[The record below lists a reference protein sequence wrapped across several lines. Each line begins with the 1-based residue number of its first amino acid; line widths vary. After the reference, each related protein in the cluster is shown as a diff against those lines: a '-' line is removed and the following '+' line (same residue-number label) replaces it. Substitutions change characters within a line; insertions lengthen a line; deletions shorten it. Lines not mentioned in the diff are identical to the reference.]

1 MKTCYLYN
9 STSDIKGC
17 YLMYMYFDN
26 LKLPSVYRNLTLIVG
41 GNMSCSVL
49 FVVALCIFMMP
60 LSKCQKLIYVSKSDA
75 AINDISCRSGGESKP
90 CNNLNLA
97 LGCLDNNTAVMIDSD
112 YSPYQLDPS
121 HFNTFKNVNAIRLES
136 NGSGQAVVHCTS
148 GAGLSFLEASNITI
162 RNIAFIG
169 CGDVHN
175 STSKNFNSTETV
187 YLTFRVGLYFLRC
200 ANVTMDNV
208 SVSQSIGIAVQ
219 FYATHG
225 NNSISS
231 SNFTDNHLTDENGV
245 SGAVYIEFP
254 YCLPD
259 SATSCPPVDSVLVNG
274 TIFIIKNCRFTDNKA
289 LSSVF
294 NIPKHVPRNESNY
307 QFGKGGGL
315 SVSFKGSS
323 STNKIQI
330 LNCSFSTNIAK
341 RGGGLYIDFQDQ
353 VTDNSVEIS
362 GITVEDC
369 SATLGG
375 AISMSY
381 FNFNRKFA
389 GNTISISSSN
399 FTSNKASFWGGATAL
414 YVTRQTDSTNQVT
427 LTECIFDSNIG
438 AFGAAAAFSLRYSSP
453 KGQGSL
459 IIPVLD
465 NCRFMN
471 NIDTKVKDSQELAQF
486 GAVYVNFVSV
496 QFKNRVEFVNNSGS
510 GTVAVSAELEFA
522 ESTTSVFTENSAVRG
537 AGISLLANAVMS
549 LGRNTTYHF
558 ENNTA
563 TLHGGAIYSSSI
575 GERTAASPNCF
586 MQYQDFDVPPEDWLV
601 QFTFINNTV
610 DGKKENLANTTTNG
624 YDLLTNNSDNG
635 YDARRLNSIYSQSI
649 IPCLWE
655 TIHGNPTFNITL
667 RRQVFC
673 WNKTAWQY
681 SSSECWHE
689 IQTAVA
695 DLNIPPILHV
705 TPGNGTKM
713 GISAFDDLENDVTD
727 YLVLFAQS
735 TTPNV
740 GIDNNYHYISSDT
753 IKLLHHENYTNS
765 TYSIHLQTLP
775 QRVIEVQLNVSFNNC
790 TAGLQLRGGRCT
802 FVDDY
807 GSYLRFN
814 STSGYAEILRGYW
827 IGLQS
832 DGNEVVSYCLY
843 CNGFSNS
850 NSSSGGYIPLTF
862 TTTENS
868 ECSVGGRKGFLCS
881 ECKDNLSLS
890 IFSIDYHCKEASS
903 VYNGIV
909 WTVFVVVHLIYY
921 VLLAAFIIITNISF
935 TAAPL
940 NSAIIFA
947 QMVTTVVDVTAGGIV
962 NLGGLKTISKAY
974 TCLYGLFNLNLFH
987 PLFHHLTISIP
998 LPVAKILLSLLPLLP
1013 LLVVIVCWF
1022 VIFCILHQ
1030 NKDFFFNLQ
1039 GRGSKFAA
1047 CCYQFEIKEALRN
1060 TLGSFLLLSSTSLL
1074 IVLVQLMNH
1083 TFLYSSDYKFA
1094 GAVFYLDPGS
1104 PFDAG
1109 HFYFLFP
1116 LFVIL
1121 FVLVPFLLFLICCRY
1136 RPDKLNA
1143 IQGIV
1148 VIDHILEPLQS
1159 HFRRYDPETKE
1170 PCIEIKENPQID
1182 DDDLDDERED
1192 KLQKKKL
1199 YEECLCKLS
1208 CGWFRFPA
1216 CCSGR
1221 VYISF
1226 KDFHWV
1232 PAGFIILRV
1241 VLIVMYNY
1249 SWNYSIRC
1257 TMQLVAVIVT
1267 AAFIVIYRPY
1277 RSDWINTLDSL
1288 IFLDLGLLIALS
1300 NYQFHLIEVNHTL
1313 SVWVYVIQLIL
1324 IFIPFLWIILYM
1336 GARVFGLIND
1346 HWRKRSRL
1354 VTQYKHT
1361 RVNGE
1366 ENSEEM
1372 VSFNN
1377 QMLDNTNL

>member
-1 MKTCYLYN
+1 
-9 STSDIKGC
+9 
-17 YLMYMYFDN
+17 
-26 LKLPSVYRNLTLIVG
+26 
-41 GNMSCSVL
+41 MSCSVL
-49 FVVALCIFMMP
+49 LVVALCIFMMS
-60 LSKCQKLIYVSKSDA
+60 LSQCQRLIYVSKNGT
-75 AINDISCRSGGESKP
+75 AINNTSCWSGGESKP
-90 CNNLNLA
+90 CNNLTLA
-97 LGCLDNNTAVMIDSD
+97 FGGVVNNTAVMVDSD

-136 NGSGQAVVHCTS
+136 NGSGQVVVHCSS
-148 GAGLSFLEASNITI
+148 GAGLSFLAASNITI

-169 CGDVHN
+169 CGDIHN
-175 STSKNFNSTETV
+175 STSSNFNSSEIGF
-187 YLTFRVGLYFLRC
+187 LTFSVGLYFLGC
-200 ANVTMDNV
+200 ANIAMDKV
-208 SVSQSIGIAVQ
+208 SVSKSIGIAVQ

-225 NNSISS
+225 ENVIVD
-231 SNFTDNHLTDENGV
+231 SNFTDNNLTDENGV

-259 SATSCPPVDSVLVNG
+259 SAPSCPPVDPVLVSG
-274 TIFIIKNCRFTDNKA
+274 TTFSIRNCKFTDNKA
-289 LSSVF
+289 LSGF
-294 NIPKHVPRNESNY
+294 DTPKHISRNESNY

-369 SATLGG
+369 SASLGG

-389 GNTISISSSN
+389 GNTISIISSN
-399 FTSNKASFWGGATAL
+399 FTSNEAGFWGGATAL
-414 YVTRQTDSTNQVT
+414 YVTRQTDSTNQVI
-427 LTECIFDSNIG
+427 LTECTFDSNIG

-575 GERTAASPNCF
+575 GERTAVSQNCF

-610 DGKKENLANTTTNG
+610 DGKIESVANATMNG
-624 YDLLTNNSDNG
+624 HVFLTNDSDNG
-635 YDARRLNSIYSQSI
+635 YDTRRLNSIYSQSI
-649 IPCLWE
+649 IPCLWR
-655 TIHGNPTFNITL
+655 TIHGNPAFNVTL
-667 RRQVFC
+667 RRQAFC

-681 SSSECWHE
+681 SSPQCWHE

-695 DLNIPPILHV
+695 ELRVPPMLHV
-705 TPGNGTKM
+705 TPGNDTKM
-713 GISAFDDLENDVTD
+713 GISAIDDLENDVTD
-727 YLVLFAQS
+727 YLVLSAQS

-740 GIDNNYHYISSDT
+740 GIDRNYHYISSDA
-753 IKLLHHENYTNS
+753 IKLLHYENYTKS

-775 QRVIEVQLNVSFNNC
+775 QRVLEAQLNVSFKNC
-790 TAGLQLRGGRCT
+790 TAGLQLRGGHCS
-802 FVDDY
+802 FVGDY
-807 GSYLRFN
+807 GNYLRFN

-827 IGLQS
+827 IGLQA

-843 CNGFSNS
+843 CNGFSSS
-850 NSSSGGYIPLTF
+850 NSSSGGYIPLNF
-862 TTTENS
+862 TTTENY
-868 ECSVGGRKGFLCS
+868 ECSVSRRSGFLCS
-881 ECKDNLSLS
+881 ECRDNLSLS
-890 IFSIDYHCKEASS
+890 IFSIDYHCKETSS

-974 TCLYGLFNLNLFH
+974 TCLYDLFNLNLFH

-998 LPVAKILLSLLPLLP
+998 LPVAKLLLTLLPLLP
-1013 LLVVIVCWF
+1013 LLVVIVCW
-1022 VIFCILHQ
+1022 VIIFCIIHR
-1030 NKDFFFNLQ
+1030 NRDFFDLQ
-1039 GRGSKFAA
+1039 ARGYRLAA
-1047 CCYQFEIKEALRN
+1047 CCYQFEVKEALRN

-1074 IVLVQLMNH
+1074 IVLVQLMNP
-1083 TFLYSSDYKFA
+1083 TFLYSSDYEFA

-1121 FVLVPFLLFLICCRY
+1121 FVLVPFLLFLICCKY

-1143 IQGIV
+1143 MQGGV

-1159 HFRRYDPETKE
+1159 PFKQYNSKTKE
-1170 PCIEIKENPQID
+1170 PCIEIKENPQISD
-1182 DDDLDDERED
+1182 DDSDNERED
-1192 KLQKKKL
+1192 KLEKKKL
-1199 YEECLCKLS
+1199 YEECPFKVS
-1208 CGWFRFPA
+1208 FGWFRFPA
-1216 CCSGR
+1216 CCSER

-1241 VLIVMYNY
+1241 ILIIIYNY

-1257 TMQLVAVIVT
+1257 TMQLVTVMVT
-1267 AAFIVIYRPY
+1267 AALIVIYRPY
-1277 RSDWINTLDSL
+1277 KSDWINTLDSL

-1300 NYQFHLIEVNHTL
+1300 NYQFHLTEVNHTL
-1313 SVWVYVIQLIL
+1313 SVWVYVVQLIL

-1336 GARVFGLIND
+1336 GARVFGHMNNRWKL
-1346 HWRKRSRL
+1346 SCL
-1354 VTQYKHT
+1354 VTRNEHAH
-1361 RVNGE
+1361 VNGV
-1366 ENSEEM
+1366 ENSEER
-1372 VSFNN
+1372 VLINRVI
-1377 QMLDNTNL
+1377 